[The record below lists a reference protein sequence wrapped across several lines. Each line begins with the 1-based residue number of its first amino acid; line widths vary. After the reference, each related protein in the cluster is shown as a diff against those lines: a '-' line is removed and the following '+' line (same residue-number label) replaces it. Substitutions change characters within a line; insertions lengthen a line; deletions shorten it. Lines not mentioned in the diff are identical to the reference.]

1 VWCRRGLPGSPAGHA
16 PAAGAG
22 RVLLDRLASAGLRV
36 ALAPRL
42 EIGGVLAG

>member
-1 VWCRRGLPGSPAGHA
+1 VGSA